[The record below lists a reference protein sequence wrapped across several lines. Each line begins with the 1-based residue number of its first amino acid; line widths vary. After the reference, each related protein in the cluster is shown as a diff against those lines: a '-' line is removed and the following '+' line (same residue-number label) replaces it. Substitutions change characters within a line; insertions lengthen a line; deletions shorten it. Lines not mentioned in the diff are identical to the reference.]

1 MLMNIRILKSC
12 TLLFLVAVMLGGL
25 TSVSAFGQNKRPNI
39 IIFYVDD
46 LGWMD
51 LSVQGSKFY
60 ETPAIDKLA
69 EEGMRFTDAYT
80 AHPRCVPARYGVM
93 TGKYPARG
101 FVPGSGGLVPND
113 VTIAE
118 AMKEGGYNTFFTGK
132 WHLMFKVGD
141 KNLPQNQ
148 GFDVNV
154 GGGHA
159 GAPPTYFFPYKK
171 EGAKGHGKG
180 ALGEGLE
187 KGTPGEYLTDRLTDE
202 TVKFIKD
209 RTANDQDK
217 PFFVFLSHY
226 GVHTPFEAKPELVEK
241 YRKKLKTMKY
251 DLPEYE
257 KTITGDTKLR
267 QDFPVYAAMIES
279 IDQSMARIQETLKEL
294 GIEENTIIIFTA
306 DNGGLS
312 TRGNTRKL
320 ATSNYPL
327 RYGKGWL
334 YDGGIR
340 EAFIVKWPGVTKPGS
355 VNKSPIIETDIYPTV
370 LEMAGLPLRPEDHK
384 DGRSFSAALK
394 GKAIN
399 DDRAIFWHSPLARPT
414 STGDL
419 NSSAVRVGDYKL
431 IDWYDNDRV
440 ELFNIR
446 KDIGENHDL
455 SKVMPEKTAGMLK
468 LVRDWRKSIG
478 AELIPHEE
486 NRWYREYLGMHRKG
500 KGKGKNK
507 NKNK

>member
-1 MLMNIRILKSC
+1 MNMRIVKSGILSFLTTVVLCSLMP
-12 TLLFLVAVMLGGL
+12 
-25 TSVSAFGQNKRPNI
+25 VSAYGQNKRPNI

-69 EEGMRFTDAYT
+69 EQGMRFTNAYT
-80 AHPRCVPARYGVM
+80 AHPRCVPARYGIM

-101 FVPGSGGLVPND
+101 YVPGRGGLVPKD

-118 AMKEGGYNTFFTGK
+118 AVKEGGYATFFTGK

-159 GAPPTYFFPYKK
+159 GSPPTYFFPYKK
-171 EGAKGHGKG
+171 EGAKGHGKS
-180 ALGEGLE
+180 ALGQGLE
-187 KGTPGEYLTDRLTDE
+187 KGIPGEYLTDRLTDE
-202 TVKFIKD
+202 TVKFIKEQ
-209 RTANDQDK
+209 TNSHPEK

-226 GVHTPFEAKPELVEK
+226 GVHTPFEAKKELVDK
-241 YRKKLKTMKY
+241 YRRKLKTMKY

-279 IDQSMARIQETLKEL
+279 VDQSMAKLQQTLKEL
-294 GIEENTIIIFTA
+294 GIEDNTIIIFAA

-312 TRGNTRKL
+312 TRGNSRKL

-340 EAFIVKWPGVTKPGS
+340 EAFIVKWPGVIKPGS
-355 VNKSPIIETDIYPTV
+355 LNKSPVIETDIYPTV
-370 LEMAGLPLRPEDHK
+370 LEMAGLPLRPVDHK
-384 DGRSFSAALK
+384 DGESFVPALK
-394 GKAIN
+394 GENIN
-399 DDRAIFWHSPLARPT
+399 NDRPLFWHSPMGRPT
-414 STGDL
+414 STGDF
-419 NSSAVRVGDYKL
+419 NSSAVRLGDYKL
-431 IDWYDNDRV
+431 IDWYENNKV
-440 ELFNIR
+440 ELFNL
-446 KDIGENHDL
+446 KEDIGEKNDL
-455 SKVMPEKTAGMLK
+455 SHEMPEKTAEMLK
-468 LVRDWRKSIG
+468 LVRDWRKSID
-478 AELIPHEE
+478 AEFIPQDH
-486 NRWYREYLGMHRKG
+486 NRWYREYLGLPKKEKG
-500 KGKGKNK
+500 KGKRDKS
-507 NKNK
+507 

>member
-1 MLMNIRILKSC
+1 MNGINVKKVFSLY
-12 TLLFLVAVMLGGL
+12 LLIALVMLGF
-25 TSVSAFGQNKRPNI
+25 SKEMSGQDKKPNI
-39 IIFYVDD
+39 VIFYVDD

-69 EEGMRFTDAYT
+69 KQGMIFTQGYT
-80 AHPRCVPARYGVM
+80 AHPRCVPARYGIM

-101 FVPGSGGLVPND
+101 YVPGGGGLKPKD

-118 AMKEGGYNTFFTGK
+118 AMKQGGYNTFFAGK

-148 GFDVNV
+148 GFDVNI

-159 GAPPTYFFPYKK
+159 GSPPTYFFPYKK
-171 EGAKGHGKG
+171 GDGKGHGKG
-180 ALGEGLE
+180 ALGQGLE
-187 KGTPGEYLTDRLTDE
+187 NGTPGEYLTDRLTDE
-202 TVKFIKD
+202 AVKFMKD
-209 RTANDQDK
+209 QVTDNPEK

-226 GVHTPFEAKPELVEK
+226 GVHTPFEAKKELIEK
-241 YRKKLKTMKY
+241 YKKKLQTMKY

-257 KTITGDTKLR
+257 KTITGDTKMR

-279 IDQSMARIQETLKEL
+279 VDQSMAKIMSTLKEL
-294 GIEENTIIIFTA
+294 GIEDNTIIIFTA

-334 YDGGIR
+334 YEGGIR
-340 EAFIVKWPGVTKPGS
+340 EAFFVKWPGVTKPGS
-355 VNKSPIIETDIYPTV
+355 VNESPVIATDIYPTV
-370 LEMAGLPLRPEDHK
+370 LEMAGLPLRPQDHK
-384 DGRSFSAALK
+384 DGKSFVDALE
-394 GKAIN
+394 GKTIN
-399 DDRAIFWHSPLARPT
+399 EDRPIFWHSPLARPT

-419 NSSAVRVGDYKL
+419 NSSAVRLGDYKL
-431 IDWYDNDRV
+431 IDWYDNNKV
-440 ELFNIR
+440 ELFNLND
-446 KDIGENHDL
+446 DIKESKDL
-455 SKVMPEKTAGMLK
+455 SKEMPEKTTEMLK
-468 LVRDWRKSIG
+468 LVRDWREDLSADI
-478 AELIPHEE
+478 IPQDQ
-486 NRWYREYLGMHRKG
+486 NRWYRDYLGLPKKS

-507 NKNK
+507 H

>member
-1 MLMNIRILKSC
+1 MIRIVLHKTFS
-12 TLLFLVAVMLGGL
+12 LLLVFGMSLVF
-25 TSVSAFGQNKRPNI
+25 SPEISGQNKKPNI

-69 EEGMRFTDAYT
+69 EQGMRFTNAYT
-80 AHPRCVPARYGVM
+80 AHPRCVPARYGIM

-101 FVPGSGGLVPND
+101 FVPGKGGLVPGD

-118 AMKEGGYNTFFTGK
+118 AVKEGGYATFFTGK

-141 KNLPQNQ
+141 SNLPQNQ

-159 GAPPTYFFPYKK
+159 GSPPTYFFPYKK
-171 EGAKGHGKG
+171 GNGKGHKA

-187 KGTPGEYLTDRLTDE
+187 KGTPGEYLTDRLTNE
-202 TVKFIKD
+202 TVKFIKEE
-209 RTANDQDK
+209 TSKNPDK

-226 GVHTPFEAKPELVEK
+226 GVHTPFEAKKELVEK
-241 YRKKLKTMKY
+241 YRRKLKTMKY

-279 IDQSMARIQETLKEL
+279 IDQSMAKIQQTLKDL
-294 GIEENTIIIFTA
+294 GIEDNTIIIFTA

-340 EAFIVKWPGVTKPGS
+340 EAFIVKWPGVTKAGS
-355 VNKSPIIETDIYPTV
+355 VNRSPVIETDIYPTV
-370 LEMAGLPLRPEDHK
+370 LEMAGLSLRPKDHK
-384 DGRSFSAALK
+384 DGKSFVAALK
-394 GKAIN
+394 GKDIN
-399 DDRAIFWHSPLARPT
+399 DERPLFWHSPLARPT

-419 NSSAVRVGDYKL
+419 NSSAVRLGDYKL

-440 ELFNIR
+440 ELFNL
-446 KDIGENHDL
+446 KEDIGEKHDL
-455 SKVMPEKTAGMLK
+455 SKEMPEKTAKLLK
-468 LVRDWRKSIG
+468 LVRDWRKSIN
-478 AELIPHEE
+478 AEFIPQDK
-486 NRWYREYLGMHRKG
+486 NRWYREYLGLPK
-500 KGKGKNK
+500 KQNGKGKNK
-507 NKNK
+507 

>member
-1 MLMNIRILKSC
+1 MNGINVEKVFSLC
-12 TLLFLVAVMLGGL
+12 LLIALAMLGI
-25 TSVSAFGQNKRPNI
+25 SNEMSGQNKKPNI
-39 IIFYVDD
+39 IVFYVDD

-69 EEGMRFTDAYT
+69 KQGMIFTQGYT
-80 AHPRCVPARYGVM
+80 THPRCVPARYGIM

-101 FVPGSGGLVPND
+101 YVPGKGGLVPKD

-118 AMKEGGYNTFFTGK
+118 AMKQGGYNTFFAGK

-148 GFDVNV
+148 GFDVNI

-159 GAPPTYFFPYKK
+159 GSPPTYFFPYKK
-171 EGAKGHGKG
+171 GDGKGHGKG
-180 ALGEGLE
+180 ALGQGLE

-202 TVKFIKD
+202 SVKFMK
-209 RTANDQDK
+209 NQVNNNPDK
-217 PFFVFLSHY
+217 PFFLFLSHY
-226 GVHTPFEAKPELVEK
+226 GVHTPFEAKKELIEK
-241 YRKKLKTMKY
+241 YKKKLKTMKY

-257 KTITGDTKLR
+257 KTITGDTKMR

-279 IDQSMARIQETLKEL
+279 VDQSMAKIMSTLKEL
-294 GIEENTIIIFTA
+294 GIEDNTIIIFTA

-334 YDGGIR
+334 YEGGIR
-340 EAFIVKWPGVTKPGS
+340 EAFFVKWPGVTKPGS
-355 VNKSPIIETDIYPTV
+355 VNESPVIATDIYPTV
-370 LEMAGLPLRPEDHK
+370 LQMAGLPLRPNDHK
-384 DGRSFSAALK
+384 DGKSFVDALE
-394 GKAIN
+394 GKTIN
-399 DDRAIFWHSPLARPT
+399 EDRPIFWHSPLARPT

-419 NSSAVRVGDYKL
+419 NSSAVRLGDYKL
-431 IDWYDNDRV
+431 IDWYDDNRV
-440 ELFNIR
+440 ELFNL
-446 KDIGENHDL
+446 KDDIKESKDL
-455 SKVMPEKTAGMLK
+455 SKEMPEKTAEMLK
-468 LVRDWRKSIG
+468 MVRDWREDLS
-478 AELIPHEE
+478 AEIIPQDQ
-486 NRWYREYLGMHRKG
+486 NRWYREYLGLPKKSKGKG

-507 NKNK
+507 H